1 MLDVDRN
8 PDGSLKV
15 QPRPTRNNE
24 RPTWDLVVSDLRQ
37 MHETRVIPSVEERD
51 RQGFLKYGVRLQPH
65 NGRNSTLDAFEESM
79 DLVVY
84 LKNAIMEAVPGSY
97 KAGTLNRLYQNAIG
111 IMCALKDYMEP
122 VIIPGDRY
130 PGDPRYPQPDRYAR
144 ENNYGDD
151 LPIKGET
158 YQGGTRPTGTQVPPA
173 LPFSPHYAES
183 PGITEAPVAL
193 ESQEWGNIQVATTEA
208 VLGHP
213 GASQAHCGVEVANL
227 VPTYYVPQGLPDVLA
242 EAMDQWKAQ
251 MDEALEAE
259 RAKFQ
264 GLRK

>member
-1 MLDVDRN
+1 MLEAERN
-8 PDGSLKV
+8 PDGSLKI
-15 QPRPTRNNE
+15 QPKPTRNNE
-24 RPTWDLVVSDLRQ
+24 RPTWDLVVADLRQ
-37 MHETRVIPSVEERD
+37 MNETRVIPSVEERD

-158 YQGGTRPTGTQVPPA
+158 YQGYRSVPITLNPQVSQKPLWRLNLRNGETYRWPP
-173 LPFSPHYAES
+173 LKLSW
-183 PGITEAPVAL
+183 GI
-193 ESQEWGNIQVATTEA
+193 
-208 VLGHP
+208 LGHP
-213 GASQAHCGVEVANL
+213 RPIVGWKWLTWFPPITSLRVFLMSWLRPWTSGRPRWMKPWKL
-227 VPTYYVPQGLPDVLA
+227 KGLSF
-242 EAMDQWKAQ
+242 
-251 MDEALEAE
+251 
-259 RAKFQ
+259 R
-264 GLRK
+264 G

>member
-65 NGRNSTLDAFEESM
+65 NGRNSVLDAFEESM

-97 KAGTLNRLYQNAIG
+97 KAGTLNRIYQNAIG

-122 VIIPGDRY
+122 AIIPGDRY
-130 PGDPRYPQPDRYAR
+130 PGDPRYPQWNEWQETQPD
-144 ENNYGDD
+144 
-151 LPIKGET
+151 ET
-158 YQGGTRPTGTQVPPA
+158 KPPSGTQVP
-173 LPFSPHYAES
+173 LPFSPH
-183 PGITEAPVAL
+183 PAPVDNHVVHGNPPDAQD
-193 ESQEWGNIQVATTEA
+193 EFVATAWGNIQVDTPQP
-208 VLGHP
+208 VLGYP